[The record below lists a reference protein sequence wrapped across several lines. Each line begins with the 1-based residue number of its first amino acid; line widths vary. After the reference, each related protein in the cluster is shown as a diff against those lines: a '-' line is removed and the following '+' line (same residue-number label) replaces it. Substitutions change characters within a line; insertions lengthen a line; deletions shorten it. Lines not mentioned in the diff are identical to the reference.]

1 MSRELQDGGALDDGT
16 LMGHPVQMR
25 RTVVALI
32 SAGTLLLAGCGATP
46 PAAPTSSN
54 PLPAGAANTTSA
66 PAYGADIKAA
76 QSAVGQSSQP
86 SAGDT
91 NLP

>member
-1 MSRELQDGGALDDGT
+1 MRTTIIAALTAGAL
-16 LMGHPVQMR
+16 
-25 RTVVALI
+25 A
-32 SAGTLLLAGCGATP
+32 LAGCGATP

-76 QSAVGQSSQP
+76 QTVVQQSNQP

-91 NLP
+91 TLP